1 MTTNKQ
7 QYDQG
12 LSNFKF
18 KIMKKTVFKSL
29 TREELL
35 TINGGLLGGI
45 TDPNLDED
53 GEKITDPDLDGDG
66 EKSPNYC
73 LIAR

>member
-1 MTTNKQ
+1 MKQ
-7 QYDQG
+7 TDFN
-12 LSNFKF
+12 L
-18 KIMKKTVFKSL
+18 L
-29 TREELL
+29 TKEELL

-45 TDPNLDED
+45 TDPDLDET
-53 GEKITDPDLDGDG
+53 GEKITDPDNEGDG